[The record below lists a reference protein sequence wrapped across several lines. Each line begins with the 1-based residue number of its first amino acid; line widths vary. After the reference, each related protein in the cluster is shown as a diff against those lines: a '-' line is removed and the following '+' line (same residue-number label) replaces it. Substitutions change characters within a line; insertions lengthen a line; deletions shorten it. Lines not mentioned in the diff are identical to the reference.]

1 VAREVIEIAFI
12 SINGQELQTVMSLDI
27 SDTDPGAEVVKTM
40 RRNRKALGHKSGVS
54 DYEIDLEVKAINPPE
69 IDWHGLKRAKTE
81 FLLVYE
87 ENDGGLRYRC
97 EDSKITEVGKGHNAD
112 GESIYRVK
120 ILCLDHYPEI
130 QPT

>member
-1 VAREVIEIAFI
+1 MGREVIEIAFI
-12 SINGQELQTVMSLDI
+12 EIDGQELQTVMSIDV

-54 DYEIDLEVKAINPPE
+54 DYELDLEVKPINPPE
-69 IDWHGLKRAKTE
+69 LDWHGLKRNKTQ

-97 EDSKITEVGKGHNAD
+97 EGSKITEVGKGHNAD
-112 GESIYRVK
+112 GESVYRIK
-120 ILCLDHYPEI
+120 ILCLGHEPEI
-130 QPT
+130 QAG